1 MFRNSLES
9 CRIYSLQFI
18 VEKIKK
24 RNFRK
29 CQNILIIQVDL
40 FKGFKMSAALGTL
53 TISRRR
59 YLSYRN
65 QSNYLLCKSMD
76 LFLYDRDL
84 RHERVQRKETLMLK
98 VNDVQNNTHCSM
110 SAMEIPE
117 ICMKYLF
124 KVNINDTRTKSMTF
138 FWCLYF

>member
-1 MFRNSLES
+1 MKYSFFLGGYFNNS
-9 CRIYSLQFI
+9 
-18 VEKIKK
+18 
-24 RNFRK
+24 
-29 CQNILIIQVDL
+29 
-40 FKGFKMSAALGTL
+40 
-53 TISRRR
+53 
-59 YLSYRN
+59 N
-65 QSNYLLCKSMD
+65 QSEFIRDAILAYCQKVSPDFNSFMTEDHNTNHSIDLRCKSMD

-84 RHERVQRKETLMLK
+84 RHERVKRKETLILK

-124 KVNINDTRTKSMTF
+124 KVNINDKRTKSMTF